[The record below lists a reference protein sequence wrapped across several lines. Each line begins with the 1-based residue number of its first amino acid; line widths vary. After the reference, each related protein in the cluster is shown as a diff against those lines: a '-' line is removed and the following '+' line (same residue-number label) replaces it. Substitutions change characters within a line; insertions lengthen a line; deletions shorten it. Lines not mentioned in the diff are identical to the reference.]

1 MTFDTFDSYNTDEA
15 YKDKGT
21 TAKGLVDAYKKD
33 NPNGS
38 ADDFYAKLNKT
49 WAQDK
54 DGHVKNAVNEAFKTK
69 EEVKEEPK
77 AEEKNAPKVEEMT
90 QTTDA
95 LKPEE
100 EEKPSLENEDT
111 GIKKSD
117 KSYLDE
123 INSIYNE
130 EQKQEL
136 QKLAKTSVDAYNR
149 TIDNMQKQGDAF
161 KKIDDKLID
170 QLPTFMWRRYQNG
183 EFGDISDTSTPEGRE
198 SKRNAQLRLAYF
210 AMNNVVSK
218 LKTIANADA
227 IARGQGQIFA
237 NTESAYDQYQN
248 SNLAKGLENRWNK
261 YNQET
266 QSAIN
271 LVKNRGIENEEALN
285 IVNKISM
292 NNRLQTAYNMAD
304 ANKKA
309 YMIEVL
315 SKVGDKVSNWNDTKF
330 VNALVGAEMTGE
342 DVGNAAALIGT
353 RAGEK
358 ILDNFNLIDEN
369 GNLDLSVL
377 KNIKDLP
384 GIKEAFAEKGIDID
398 KFDFDTAGVASLPV
412 SGGKVTIPGSEKL
425 NSPVIGGKTYEGD
438 TSREGSFW
446 GGKLDDKTMA
456 KYSALLSKKPDGI
469 KTDLMS
475 DEEIKTFLDNNPNMK
490 GGDVLKKSGIN
501 TKITKQA
508 KELKSA
514 LDQAEK
520 DYKKDKDLD
529 TYKKRVNE
537 INDYFTELEG
547 ITKDFGY
554 ANFLLNYEGIHKTA
568 KKVNKMK

>member
-77 AEEKNAPKVEEMT
+77 AEEKTAPKVEEMT
-90 QTTDA
+90 QTTEA

-100 EEKPSLENEDT
+100 PKKEEKPSLENEDT

-136 QKLAKTSVDAYNR
+136 QKLAKTSVDSYNR
-149 TIDNMQKQGDAF
+149 TIENMQKQGDAF
-161 KKIDDKLID
+161 KSIDDKLID
-170 QLPTFMWRRYQNG
+170 QLPTFMWKRYQNG
-183 EFGDISDTSTPEGRE
+183 EFGKPESTDA
-198 SKRNAQLRLAYF
+198 KLRLAYF
-210 AMNNVVSK
+210 GINNIVSK
-218 LKTIANADA
+218 LKMIANADA
-227 IARGQGQIFA
+227 AARGQGTLFQ

-266 QSAIN
+266 QSAID

-315 SKVGDKVSNWNDTKF
+315 SKVGDKVSNWNDSKF

-342 DVGNAAALIGT
+342 DVGNAVALIGT

-369 GNLDLSVL
+369 GNLDLSAL

-398 KFDFDTAGVASLPV
+398 KFDFDTAGVGGSLISGNKGKESTGVTLEDGTKIDPGKTMSKKELESLRAEAKKLGDKLYNGEITEEQFRKDYVKLENVMSQHGIRNAV
-412 SGGKVTIPGSEKL
+412 SGGIMSADNYLKQIQKNKRIELSDQIDALNEKAKKGKIDASDYNEQFNALKEQASKWGVSE
-425 NSPVIGGKTYEGD
+425 
-438 TSREGSFW
+438 
-446 GGKLDDKTMA
+446 
-456 KYSALLSKKPDGI
+456 
-469 KTDLMS
+469 
-475 DEEIKTFLDNNPNMK
+475 
-490 GGDVLKKSGIN
+490 
-501 TKITKQA
+501 
-508 KELKSA
+508 KELKSI
-514 LDQAEK
+514 DK
-520 DYKKDKDLD
+520 GKVKFKK
-529 TYKKRVNE
+529 
-537 INDYFTELEG
+537 
-547 ITKDFGY
+547 
-554 ANFLLNYEGIHKTA
+554 
-568 KKVNKMK
+568 

>member
-1 MTFDTFDSYNTDEA
+1 MTFAEYNTDDYFNNKDSTADGLIKAA
-15 YKDKGT
+15 YDEG
-21 TAKGLVDAYKKD
+21 
-33 NPNGS
+33 
-38 ADDFYAKLNKT
+38 KT
-49 WAQDK
+49 R
-54 DGHVKNAVNEAFKTK
+54 
-69 EEVKEEPK
+69 EEVEKSLSPLWKEDKKGNVKKALDTYYKIEEPK
-77 AEEKNAPKVEEMT
+77 AEEKTAPKVEEMT
-90 QTTDA
+90 QTTEA

-100 EEKPSLENEDT
+100 EKKPSLENENT
-111 GIKKSD
+111 GIKRSD
-117 KSYLDE
+117 KTYLDE
-123 INSIYNE
+123 VNAILNE

-136 QKLAKTSVDAYNR
+136 QKLSKTSVDSYNR
-149 TIDNMQKQGDAF
+149 TMENMQKQGDAF
-161 KKIDDKLID
+161 KSIDDKLID

-183 EFGDISDTSTPEGRE
+183 EFGDPKSSDA
-198 SKRNAQLRLAYF
+198 KLRLAYF

-227 IARGQGQIFA
+227 IARGQGQIFG
-237 NTESAYDQYQN
+237 NTESAYDQYQA

-266 QSAIN
+266 QSAID
-271 LVKNRGIENEEALN
+271 LVKHRGIENEEALN

-456 KYSALLSKKPDGI
+456 KYSALQSKKPDGI

>member
-1 MTFDTFDSYNTDEA
+1 MTFAEYNTDENFD
-15 YKDKGT
+15 KDKSSLDELV
-21 TAKGLVDAYKKD
+21 KIGLAEGKTSDEIKNSLSPKWQKSKKIGEFD
-33 NPNGS
+33 NYVS
-38 ADDFYAKLNKT
+38 KYS
-49 WAQDK
+49 
-54 DGHVKNAVNEAFKTK
+54 V
-69 EEVKEEPK
+69 PK
-77 AEEKNAPKVEEMT
+77 AEEKVKEVVKEKEAPKVEE
-90 QTTDA
+90 
-95 LKPEE
+95 
-100 EEKPSLENEDT
+100 EKT
-111 GIKKSD
+111 GIKTSD
-117 KSYLDE
+117 KNYMND
-123 INSIYNE
+123 INAILNE

-136 QKLAKTSVDAYNR
+136 QKLSKTSVDAYNR
-149 TIDNMQKQGDAF
+149 TMENMERSGEAF
-161 KKIDDKLID
+161 KRIDDKMLE
-170 QLPTFMWRRYQNG
+170 QLPTFLFKRYANG
-183 EFGDISDTSTPEGRE
+183 EFGDVSDDTTPEGRE
-198 SKRNAQLRLAYF
+198 SKKSAQLRLAHF
-210 AMNNVVSK
+210 VLNGLQSK
-218 LKTIANADA
+218 LKNASNAAA
-227 IARGQGQIFA
+227 IAAGRTPMFSD
-237 NTESAYDQYQN
+237 TMSDYEKYQQT
-248 SNLAKGLENRWNK
+248 NLAQGLENRWNK
-261 YNQET
+261 YKAET
-266 QSAIN
+266 DSAIKMVQDRN
-271 LVKNRGIENEEALN
+271 VTEEDALN
-285 IVNKISM
+285 IINKISM
-292 NNRLQTAYNMAD
+292 NNRLQNAFNMAD

-456 KYSALLSKKPDGI
+456 KYSALQSKKPDGI